1 MKEPI
6 LVILAAGMGSRY
18 GGLKQIDVVG
28 DNGESI
34 IDFSIYDAIEAG
46 FKRLVLIIRRE
57 HEEAFQKALG
67 NKISPF
73 IEVEYAYQ
81 DMRDIPRQ
89 FKVPQDRVKPWGT
102 THALL
107 SCRNILDAPF
117 MVINADDYYGKEAY
131 KTMYR
136 YLTEEITDKEYCM
149 IAYILNNTLTDYG
162 SVTRGDCQV
171 ENGYLKDI
179 VERHK
184 IKRIDGVP
192 CYSED
197 DANWYPLDPD
207 KLVSMNFWGFTPK
220 IMDYLK
226 PIFERFL
233 EENLEENPLKCE
245 HVIPTAIG
253 EMIQNGDVNVK
264 VLTSSDQWYGITYRE
279 DKAHLVD
286 ALAKLKAQNLYPHN
300 LWDRD

>member
-1 MKEPI
+1 MVEPI

-67 NKISPF
+67 NRISPF

-81 DMRDIPRQ
+81 DMLDIPRQ
-89 FKVPQDRVKPWGT
+89 FKAPADRVKPWGT

-131 KTMYR
+131 RTMYR
-136 YLTEEITDKEYCM
+136 YLTEEITDSEYCM

-162 SVTRGDCQV
+162 SVTRGDCLV
-171 ENGYLKDI
+171 EDGYLKDI

-226 PIFERFL
+226 PIFEKFL
-233 EENLEENPLKCE
+233 EENLESNPLKCE
-245 HVIPTAIG
+245 HVIPTAVG
-253 EMIQNGDVNVK
+253 EMIKNGDINVK

-300 LWDRD
+300 LWEKD